1 MRNIF
6 IKIVAVMALVATI
19 GYAKV
24 LTAKTVPFMPRE
36 YNKNV
41 HGWLSLCLQP
51 EVTVKYNPVTDRG
64 RVTFGRECTDSDW
77 KWAVWVRAY
86 DADGFQ
92 INAFEVRDLFSP
104 HSSFHIMGTTLT
116 EDERK
121 AVKTIAID
129 FFDGTG
135 EEYIGRGKLDCPAGR
150 VESDNDEILCERICP
165 DDKIYDKY
173 TDKCINLYDS
183 KETAAYEPP
192 DERVDTPVA
201 DVSSYWPGYG
211 PDNSGYDTDNYKT
224 DGNTYYDQWKREQWR
239 PEPDSDCPT
248 NNMIGGRCMD

>member
-6 IKIVAVMALVATI
+6 KIVALMALVASI

-24 LTAKTVPFMPRE
+24 LTAKTFPITPRE
-36 YNKNV
+36 YNRNV
-41 HGWLSLCLQP
+41 HGWLSLCLEP

-64 RVTFGRECTDSDW
+64 RVTFGRGCSDSDW

-92 INAFEVRDLFSP
+92 ISAFEVKDLFSP

-121 AVKTIAID
+121 AVKTIAVD

-135 EEYIGRGKLDCPAGR
+135 ENYQGTGKLDCPSGR
-150 VESDNDEILCERICP
+150 VESDDEILCERICP
-165 DDKIYDKY
+165 DDKFYDKY

-192 DERVDTPVA
+192 DEPVDTQIV

-211 PDNSGYDTDNYKT
+211 PGYDTDNYKT
-224 DGNTYYDQWKREQWR
+224 DGNTYYDQWRKEQWS
-239 PEPDSDCPT
+239 PEPDTDCPT
-248 NNMIGGRCMD
+248 WKMVGGRCMN